1 MNFLEC
7 IGSSLIGMAKEAGG
21 LMLLF
26 LDALRRLKDVSIRE
40 VFRQMVLL
48 GVDSLPIVMMTI
60 LCTGM
65 VFSVQIAQ
73 KFVELGA
80 GSTVGGIVTVAM
92 GRELVPILT
101 GIVVA
106 GRIGSN
112 IAAELGTM
120 KVTEQIDAL
129 KVMAAN
135 PVSYLV
141 GPRLIAI
148 VLMMPVLVIFGNL
161 IGDMG
166 GWAVA
171 NLYAG
176 ITSASFIN
184 STRTYAEMYDI
195 VGGMMKSCVFGA
207 LVATVG
213 CYKGLN
219 AGNGAE
225 GVGQATIRSV
235 VLSIILI
242 FIFNYFLSILIYV

>member
-1 MNFLEC
+1 MSFLEY
-7 IGSSLIGMAKEAGG
+7 IGSKLIEMSKEAGG
-21 LMLLF
+21 LLLLF
-26 LDALRRLKDVSIRE
+26 LDTLRRLKDVSIKE

-80 GSTVGGIVTVAM
+80 SGTVGGIVTVAM

-106 GRIGSN
+106 GRIGSD
-112 IAAELGTM
+112 IAAEIGTM

-129 KVMAAN
+129 RVMAAN

-148 VLMMPVLVIFGNL
+148 VLMMPILVVFGNL
-161 IGDMG
+161 IGDLG

-171 NLYAG
+171 KLYAG
-176 ITSASFIN
+176 ITSTSFIN
-184 STRTYAEMYDI
+184 STRTYAEMYDV
-195 VGGMMKSCVFGA
+195 VGGMVKSCVFGA
-207 LVATVG
+207 LIAIIG

-242 FIFNYFLSILIYV
+242 FVFNYFLSILIYV

>member
-1 MNFLEC
+1 MRFLEY
-7 IGSSLIGMAKEAGG
+7 IGANLIEMAKETGG
-21 LMLLF
+21 LLLLF
-26 LDALRRLKDVSIRE
+26 LDALRRLKDVSVRE
-40 VFRQMVLL
+40 TFRQMALL
-48 GVDSLPIVMMTI
+48 GVDSLPIVAATI

-65 VFSVQIAQ
+65 VFSVQTAQ
-73 KFVELGA
+73 EFVDLGA
-80 GSTVGGIVTVAM
+80 SGTVGGIVTIAM

-106 GRIGSN
+106 GRIGSD

-129 KVMAAN
+129 RVMAAN

-141 GPRLIAI
+141 GPRLLAI

-161 IGDMG
+161 IGDIG

-171 NLYAG
+171 RYYAG
-176 ITSASFIN
+176 ITSANFMTSI
-184 STRTYAEMYDI
+184 RTYAEIYDI

-207 LVATVG
+207 IIAIVG

-219 AGNGAE
+219 ASNGAE

-242 FIFNYFLSILIYV
+242 FVFNYFLSILIYV